1 MKKMP
6 GILSPLLVVLSL
18 TGGVLVVGDALA
30 GNGEKEVEQGR
41 EMIREGRLE
50 IVRSE
55 LPLTEQE
62 AEDFWPRYTDYRV
75 EVDAI
80 QDRYADMVAEYVAR
94 YENADLS
101 DDYADELIDSWFD
114 IKRELL
120 DVQEIYLSEFRKV
133 LPALKVA
140 RLFQLENKINAEL
153 DAQLAIVIPLI
164 DSS

>member
-1 MKKMP
+1 MKRKP
-6 GILSPLLVVLSL
+6 GIFSPLLVVFSL
-18 TGGVLVVGDALA
+18 AGGLLVVDDALA
-30 GNGEKEVEQGR
+30 WTGQNEVEQGR
-41 EMIREGRLE
+41 EMIRQGRLE
-50 IVRSE
+50 IIRSE

-62 AEDFWPRYTDYRV
+62 AEDFWPRYADYRV
-75 EVDAI
+75 EIDAI
-80 QDRYADMVAEYVAR
+80 QDRYADMVGEYVAR